1 MSCYNFTV
9 HNKIYNYSY
18 HPYLFFNEYR
28 ISITFVGFKV
38 TPNGN
43 LEDPVKNTV
52 IEYGVMKPDLY
63 KGLQLNRVNLLENYQ
78 TWNKKEMIQ
87 KICTVMGLAKNADPD
102 STYVITV
109 DNVIKMMAIHMRFR

>member
-1 MSCYNFTV
+1 M
-9 HNKIYNYSY
+9 
-18 HPYLFFNEYR
+18 
-28 ISITFVGFKV
+28 
-38 TPNGN
+38 
-43 LEDPVKNTV
+43 KNTV

-87 KICTVMGLAKNADPD
+87 KMCTVMGLAKNADPD